1 MGTTRISNDPSDGV
15 VDSNCK
21 FHSLSNLYI
30 SGNSIFRTS
39 GSANPGLTNMALSMR
54 LGEYINKLI

>member
-1 MGTTRISNDPSDGV
+1 MGTIEFQMTSDGV

-21 FHSLSNLYI
+21 FYSLSNLYI

-39 GSANPGLTNMALSMR
+39 GSNQA
-54 LGEYINKLI
+54 